1 MIREAKARLSHLDN
15 VEVRAGELGRLPLP
29 DACLDVA
36 VLSLVLP
43 YVADIEVVLGDVAR
57 VVRPGGRVLV
67 LDILVGEEATVRDE
81 MGQVRPGLS
90 VDEIEAAL
98 DSAGFTQ
105 VRVVNLPADPDAAAP
120 RLFVVRAIRN

>member
-1 MIREAKARLSHLDN
+1 
-15 VEVRAGELGRLPLP
+15 
-29 DACLDVA
+29 
-36 VLSLVLP
+36 
-43 YVADIEVVLGDVAR
+43 
-57 VVRPGGRVLV
+57 VLV